1 MDESKDIV
9 QNLSWEEELMVHED
23 RKKD

>member
-1 MDESKDIV
+1 MDERKDIV
-9 QNLSWEEELMVHED
+9 QNLSWEEELMVRED

>member
-9 QNLSWEEELMVHED
+9 QNLSWEEELMVRED